1 MGLDQFLVAQ
11 KGEAVEQIGLW
22 RKHANLQGYMEQL
35 ALKRGVVDD
44 IKEFSC
50 VDLPLNLQDILDVKK
65 VIEAQKKELIE
76 LAEAIQDMAVL
87 IKGDKKYG
95 IEGDKN
101 WMPFEFGVRPSQL
114 VDVDPDGGVVP
125 L

>member
-65 VIEAQKKELIE
+65 VIGEDMLPYTTGFFYGKSNCDDAEKNQDLLIFDEAESYCLMGWNI
-76 LAEAIQDMAVL
+76 AYSA
-87 IKGDKKYG
+87 
-95 IEGDKN
+95 
-101 WMPFEFGVRPSQL
+101 WW
-114 VDVDPDGGVVP
+114 
-125 L
+125 